1 MAPNGTGIANPAPFS
16 PASHLGRH
24 KRARSE
30 SAERSLPVTPD
41 PTRNHSHSDTEI
53 SYSDSAPKGRPMF
66 AQAPPQN
73 TMSWDPKALL
83 NPKAA
88 PQSSGS
94 TQRPGHTGRVATSH
108 GNAPQAFQFASPNEP
123 SISIDLTDSDDT
135 HEDQRGHGHTQA
147 AGNGMGAMIERANNV
162 ESRAD
167 IPQTKRRKIEVTNT
181 NGQGTPIR
189 GGSGMLGSY
198 IKGQELGDGGAS
210 TPARSPQTTVDLTD
224 VNESDAASTD
234 PGLVEVCFGMLEV
247 AVVNCHTVPHPRPNG
262 VALGGN
268 DYWPPIK
275 TVLRR
280 MVNDTATANVMVY
293 DHTRQ
298 VFGSLDQKTAVGLV
312 PLLDSAVLQ
321 FRTDCR
327 IPSRRKQPGEVPGEP
342 ISKAY
347 KIEITLFGR
356 RKYSRTVGRILRERG
371 LRLINP
377 SIVPRGIKLHNP
389 HLQFPIPAAAPSAPA
404 RPVPSNA
411 YSQYTPAPTQRSVE
425 EVRADVYG
433 VFDDLNSDSLPLMEP
448 GPNILTELLPHQKQG
463 LAFMTARETPDE
475 NKLPALWKERYVHG
489 GHMEYYNVVTQQ
501 SEVTRPTHALGGIL
515 ADMMGL
521 GKTLSILSLISS
533 SMDQA
538 AEWATRVPQQ
548 PVQERRKQTSNKF
561 KIPMQEPLG
570 LTKLTRNSKATLLVC
585 PLSTVTN
592 WEEQIKQHVKPD
604 TLSYYIYHGQNR
616 TKDPAVLANYD
627 LVITTYGS
635 VSSELTARHKRRG
648 NQYPLEEIGWFRVVL
663 DEAHM
668 IREQATLQFKAICRL
683 QANRRW
689 AVTGTPVQNRLDDLA
704 ALLAFIRL
712 KPFDDRNKF
721 NQHIVTPFKLADPE
735 IIDKLRALVDS
746 ITLRRLKDR
755 IHLPPRTDNVV
766 KLTFSPEEQR
776 LYDLFAR
783 NAKDRVQ
790 ALTGTRERILGGKTY
805 IHILQSILRLR
816 LICAHGKDLL
826 SEDDLKA
833 VEGMTQD
840 SAIDLDSDDDSD
852 KPQMTDSKAYRTF
865 DLMKETNND
874 ACVACQRK
882 LGSNNEETD
891 LESER
896 QEDILGYLTP
906 CFHLYC
912 LKCIHLF
919 RDEER
924 GVGHSSDNHSV
935 GECPNCHQMVKFIC
949 NEIRRTRADAEHEV
963 SHQEKAKGHT
973 VKSMDDYTGPHT
985 KTRAL
990 VEDLLSAKAHS
1001 ELMPDEPPIKSV
1013 VFSGWTSHLD
1023 LIEIALDK
1031 AGITHTRLDGKMS
1044 RLARTQAM
1052 DRFREDPSVHVIL
1065 VSIMAGGLGLNLTAG
1080 NHVYVMEPQYNPA
1093 AEAQAVDRVHRL
1105 GQKRPV
1111 RIIRYI
1117 MENSFEEQMV
1127 ALQQKKI
1134 KLANLSM
1141 DRGESTGPS
1150 GVDKR
1155 EAARQRLMD
1164 LKDLFK

>member
-1 MAPNGTGIANPAPFS
+1 MAPNG
-16 PASHLGRH
+16 
-24 KRARSE
+24 
-30 SAERSLPVTPD
+30 
-41 PTRNHSHSDTEI
+41 
-53 SYSDSAPKGRPMF
+53 RPIL
-66 AQAPPQN
+66 AQAPPRG
-73 TMSWDPKALL
+73 TPVMPWDPKALL
-83 NPKAA
+83 SPKAA
-88 PQSSGS
+88 PTSADSSP
-94 TQRPGHTGRVATSH
+94 RPNPAAKATTGHSITS
-108 GNAPQAFQFASPNEP
+108 QAFQFASPNA
-123 SISIDLTDSDDT
+123 SNMSIDLTDSDDT
-135 HEDQRGHGHTQA
+135 RDERL
-147 AGNGMGAMIERANNV
+147 NGMGAMIERANNV
-162 ESRAD
+162 ESRSNL
-167 IPQTKRRKIEVTNT
+167 PQTKRRKVEAADTS
-181 NGQGTPIR
+181 GQWTPSH
-189 GGSGMLGSY
+189 GSGGMLGSY
-198 IKGQELGDGGAS
+198 VKEQDLGGSSAFN
-210 TPARSPQTTVDLTD
+210 PVQSPQTTVDLTEA
-224 VNESDAASTD
+224 NESDAALTD

-247 AVVNCHTVPHPRPNG
+247 ATVNCHSVPHPRPNG

-280 MVNDTATANVMVY
+280 MVNDTASMKVMVY

-298 VFGSLDQKTAVGLV
+298 VFGSLDQKTSSGLV

-327 IPSRRKQPGEVPGEP
+327 IPSRRKQPDEVPGQAT
-342 ISKAY
+342 SRAY
-347 KIEITLFGR
+347 KMEITLFGR
-356 RKYSRTVGRILRERG
+356 RKYSRTVGRILREKG

-377 SIVPRGIKLHNP
+377 SIVPRGTKLHNP
-389 HLQFPIPAAAPSAPA
+389 HLQFPNPVQPPSAPS
-404 RPVPSNA
+404 RPATSNA
-411 YSQYTPAPTQRSVE
+411 YTHYTPAPTQRSVE

-433 VFDDLNSDSLPLMEP
+433 VFDDLNSDKIPPMEP

-463 LAFMTARETPDE
+463 LAFLTARENPDTT
-475 NKLPALWKERYVHG
+475 KLPALWKERYVHG
-489 GHMEYYNVVTQQ
+489 GHMEYYNVITQQ
-501 SEVTRPTHALGGIL
+501 SEATPPKHVLGGIL

-521 GKTLSILSLISS
+521 GKTLSILSLLASTL
-533 SMDQA
+533 DQA
-538 AEWATRVPQQ
+538 SDWAKQDPQQ
-548 PVQERRKQTSNKF
+548 PVQDRRKPTSNKF
-561 KIPMQEPLG
+561 KYPMQEPLG

-616 TKDPAVLANYD
+616 TKDPAVLAEYD

-635 VSSELTARHKRRG
+635 VSSELTARHKRKG
-648 NQYPLEEIGWFRVVL
+648 NKYPLEEIGWFRVVL

-735 IIDKLRALVDS
+735 IIDKLRVLVDS

-755 IHLPPRTDNVV
+755 INLPPRTDNVV
-766 KLTFSPEEQR
+766 KLSFSPEEQR

-852 KPQMTDSKAYRTF
+852 KPQMTDIKAYRTF

-874 ACVACQRK
+874 ACVVCQQK
-882 LGSNNEETD
+882 LGANNDEAD

-912 LKCIHLF
+912 LKCIKFF
-919 RDEER
+919 RDDER
-924 GVGHSSDNHSV
+924 GVSHSSSDHRM

-963 SHQEKAKGHT
+963 THQEKTKGHT
-973 VKSMDDYTGPHT
+973 VKTLDDYSGPHT

-990 VEDLLSAKAHS
+990 VDDLLNAKAHS

-1023 LIEIALDK
+1023 LIEIALDR

-1044 RLARTQAM
+1044 RSARTQAM
-1052 DRFREDPSVHVIL
+1052 DRFRDDPSVQVIL

-1080 NHVYVMEPQYNPA
+1080 SHVYVMEPQYNPA

-1117 MENSFEEQMV
+1117 MAESFEEQMV
-1127 ALQQKKI
+1127 VLQQKKI

-1141 DRGESTGPS
+1141 DRGESTGPT